1 MGDLDILDKIMVAL
15 IGVAAVQIVVS
26 GQILSTFLN
35 TEPVG
40 FVDLLRL
47 NVREEETKRH
57 FTRHFGEQVSTA
69 FKSCYGWEMLARS
82 CMSPPSV
89 MVLPSIFLAPLYPG
103 PSRLPVSKTLVSD
116 FIPSPCQC
124 PHLNPIISLL
134 SCCYHILSNY

>member
-47 NVREEETKRH
+47 NVREEETKR
-57 FTRHFGEQVSTA
+57 QQS
-69 FKSCYGWEMLARS
+69 
-82 CMSPPSV
+82 
-89 MVLPSIFLAPLYPG
+89 
-103 PSRLPVSKTLVSD
+103 
-116 FIPSPCQC
+116 
-124 PHLNPIISLL
+124 
-134 SCCYHILSNY
+134 